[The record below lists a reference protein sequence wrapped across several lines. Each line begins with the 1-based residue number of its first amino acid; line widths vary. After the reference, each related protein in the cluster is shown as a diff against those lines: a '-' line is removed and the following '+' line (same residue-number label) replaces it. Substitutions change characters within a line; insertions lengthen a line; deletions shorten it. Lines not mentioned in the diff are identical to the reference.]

1 MIIEHEENPSWAV
14 SSPPPRTA
22 HRRLDP
28 IGAKAIPMPAPK
40 AFKASIASYVVFG
53 LLIASMLLS
62 GLASSLPTG

>member
-28 IGAKAIPMPAPK
+28 IGARAVPLHRDAPK
-40 AFKASIASYVVFG
+40 PFRASLASYVVFG
-53 LLIASMLLS
+53 LLIASLLLS
-62 GLASSLPTG
+62 GLTVTG